1 MRLTDRLIYA
11 LLGDLFGAM
20 MGAACWWLFGL
31 GLSVQ
36 RPIAMGG
43 GLQQWVGWGSGAFA
57 AIGCM
62 LGDRAGEVVG
72 NAASGVFHVESHNS
86 WSWGAL
92 LLLASLAALLFFSRS
107 I

>member
-1 MRLTDRLIYA
+1 MNLSDRLIYA
-11 LLGDLFGAM
+11 LLGTLFGAL
-20 MGAACWWLFGL
+20 MGAACRWLYGL

-57 AIGCM
+57 VIGFM

-72 NAASGVFHVESHNS
+72 NAISEVFHAESHKS

-92 LLLASLAALLFFSRS
+92 LFFSHS

>member
-1 MRLTDRLIYA
+1 MNLSDRLIYA
-11 LLGDLFGAM
+11 LIGALFGAL
-20 MGAACWWLFGL
+20 MGAACWWLYGL

-43 GLQQWVGWGSGAFA
+43 GLPQWVGWGSGAFA
-57 AIGCM
+57 AIGFM
-62 LGDRAGEVVG
+62 LGDRASEVVG
-72 NAASGVFHVESHNS
+72 NAISGVFHVESHNS

-92 LLLASLAALLFFSRS
+92 LLLASLTAILFFSRS